1 MCVCVTSKHR
11 LSRLS
16 CYSNV
21 HTPSNFPLLLVTSLS
36 PPPFSTLTTHVTTST
51 FCDCVVTSNLIR
63 LKTRR
68 ERSVRG
74 RPRSVRALTGS
85 PVHDEAKAE
94 SAIIKGPRGFRPDG
108 IGVRR
113 TTEDPVS
120 TPPPGAGLRLAYG
133 ITGSHSCS
141 VYLAAVYETAPWGT
155 NSVLLRNHVVPYLE
169 TSRHRACA
177 QRAFTLAL

>member
-36 PPPFSTLTTHVTTST
+36 PPHFQRSRRQHFVL
-51 FCDCVVTSNLIR
+51 CRNLIR

-85 PVHDEAKAE
+85 PAHDEAKAE
-94 SAIIKGPRGFRPDG
+94 SAKVEHPNR
-108 IGVRR
+108 
-113 TTEDPVS
+113 S
-120 TPPPGAGLRLAYG
+120 TIPFPHRLPGRSIRLALSVRYHW
-133 ITGSHSCS
+133 ICDSCS

-155 NSVLLRNHVVPYLE
+155 NSVLLRKHVVPYLE

-177 QRAFTLAL
+177 QRAYTLAL